1 MRAGPLAVS
10 RSVWG
15 SLTPPRVISLLAA
28 ATYVC
33 LGAAG
38 AAVLAR
44 PGPTPADVAIGAVL
58 MIVGALAAAPAAWR
72 GWWGVEAPA
81 AALTVLGMGA
91 VTALGVARSVLSD
104 RWPSW
109 HLWIALAVALLI
121 GQRVLRIWGRW
132 WEPGCEPHTRLRREE
147 TRLLAARTIGADI
160 LAAYD
165 DVDAPEREESS
176 HDHPA

>member
-1 MRAGPLAVS
+1 MPTPLAV

-44 PGPTPADVAIGAVL
+44 PGPTPVDVGIGAVL
-58 MIVGALAAAPAAWR
+58 MILGALAAAPAAWR

-91 VTALGVARSVLSD
+91 VTALGLTRSLLD
-104 RWPSW
+104 ERWPSW

-121 GQRVLRIWGRW
+121 GQRILRIWGRW
-132 WEPGCEPHTRLRREE
+132 WEPGCEPSTRLRREE

-165 DVDAPEREESS
+165 DAASHREEPS